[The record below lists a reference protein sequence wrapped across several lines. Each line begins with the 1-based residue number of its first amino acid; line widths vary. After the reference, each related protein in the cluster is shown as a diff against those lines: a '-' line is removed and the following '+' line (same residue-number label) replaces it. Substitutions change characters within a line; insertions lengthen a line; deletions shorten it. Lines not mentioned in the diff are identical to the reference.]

1 MRPLYNHCEVKEK
14 STQRAHQE
22 NHHIRDIRDTYK
34 ARLSRYFANIG
45 WQCVTNQPIYEEKLQ
60 VNLYSN
66 LVEIGISS
74 ILSERSNKA
83 YPKDAPWISVKLKEL
98 NTPAPARLLSKQI
111 RLLVN
116 LRTRRNP
123 RRYPQVSIP
132 PKGDIKC
139 QDFAALLV

>member
-1 MRPLYNHCEVKEK
+1 MRPPYNHCEVKEK

-83 YPKDAPWISVKLKEL
+83 YPKDAPWISVVEGAKYACTSTPFIQT
-98 NTPAPARLLSKQI
+98 NTVVGK
-111 RLLVN
+111 
-116 LRTRRNP
+116 
-123 RRYPQVSIP
+123 PQ
-132 PKGDIKC
+132 D
-139 QDFAALLV
+139 QT